1 MSRTGFR
8 PAFSLLLAVLL
19 LAGVCLT
26 GCSSDRSP
34 AVMTFRGTTVSENLF
49 RYWMASYK
57 AYFLHLV
64 GGQDSD
70 AWLNGEWSVS
80 NEDGSVV
87 SMTAGEYLQERI
99 LGVIRSNLI
108 SLRLFEEYGLS
119 LPDSARRDVEVL
131 IESEIENAGSRRAL
145 NEKLA
150 AIGITIDQLREFKLA
165 EEKINCVYSYLYG
178 ETANGVTVSSGAEPI
193 SEEQYDAFYQA
204 HYVLVKH
211 IYIRTKDRNV
221 LDADGNVQYTSSGTV
236 LTEPLSEEESA
247 QKYAL
252 CDSLMELLSGGA
264 DFDELMQEYSEDAG
278 RRNYPNGYIVSRSSS
293 LPEEFL
299 ENAFDMQIGELRR
312 VDASYATHIMIRE
325 PLPERGWE
333 DENWKG
339 FLGSIQEYV
348 TSEVFAEKI
357 APMILEIV
365 CDEDRVSENSIF
377 LVPAVDY

>member
-34 AVMTFRGTTVSENLF
+34 AVMTFRGTAVSENLF

-57 AYFLHLV
+57 AYFLQLV

-80 NEDGSVV
+80 NEDGSVA

-150 AIGITIDQLREFKLA
+150 AIGITIDQLREFKDKFSRNYELA
-165 EEKINCVYSYLYG
+165 SRRFREAIDEIDKTIVHLQKTKEALLSSENNLRL
-178 ETANGVTVSSGAEPI
+178 ANNKAEDLSI
-193 SEEQYDAFYQA
+193 KK
-204 HYVLVKH
+204 L
-211 IYIRTKDRNV
+211 TKDAPSV
-221 LDADGNVQYTSSGTV
+221 A
-236 LTEPLSEEESA
+236 A
-247 QKYAL
+247 
-252 CDSLMELLSGGA
+252 M
-264 DFDELMQEYSEDAG
+264 FDEM
-278 RRNYPNGYIVSRSSS
+278 
-293 LPEEFL
+293 
-299 ENAFDMQIGELRR
+299 
-312 VDASYATHIMIRE
+312 
-325 PLPERGWE
+325 
-333 DENWKG
+333 K
-339 FLGSIQEYV
+339 
-348 TSEVFAEKI
+348 K
-357 APMILEIV
+357 
-365 CDEDRVSENSIF
+365 
-377 LVPAVDY
+377 

>member
-34 AVMTFRGTTVSENLF
+34 AVMTFRGTAVSENLF

-57 AYFLHLV
+57 AYFLQLV

-80 NEDGSVV
+80 NEDGSVA

-252 CDSLMELLSGGA
+252 CDSLMEQLSGGA

-365 CDEDRVSENSIF
+365 CDEDKARENSIF